1 MALYTRDSIERLR
14 EAVDMVELVSSKTDL
29 RRVGTRWQGLCP
41 FHDER
46 SPSFN
51 VNAEEKLYI
60 CFGCEAK
67 GDSIRFVEET
77 EGLDFR
83 EAVDVLAERF
93 NVELQLE
100 DEDPRAEERRR
111 RRERL
116 LKLLDRTAR
125 FYAAYLWEAQ
135 EAGKAREYLAGR
147 GLSEQTLR
155 DFRVGYAPSAWDK
168 VTVKARE
175 LGFKPEELTA
185 AGVAMTSRKDRDGLY
200 DRFRGRIMFPLADA
214 RGRVLGFGA
223 RAMGEGRGPKYLNTS
238 ENELYHKGRQL
249 FGIDLARGP
258 AAKSGRIVVV
268 EGYTDVLALHQA
280 GIPEAVA
287 IMGTALTQEQ
297 LAELGRAASL
307 VVLALDAD
315 RSGQEAMLRA
325 VRAAREKQLEL
336 QVVELPEEG
345 GDPADLIASEGAEAF
360 EQRLGDAIEVE
371 RFQLRR
377 VVADADLDSPTG
389 TDRAIEEARALI
401 ATTPDRSVLRDSLIR
416 EGADRFGVPE
426 NYLVPGPDDRPR
438 RAPRDAGPNRS
449 PAGAGPASDPGPQL
463 LDGDPGPEWSPARAS
478 ARPAGKDAAAGSP
491 TAASLRPERRI
502 HRCLPGQ
509 RRSRSRLSSGKL
521 GAGHLSSDRR
531 SPCAGISRSR
541 TSKIPWLRCP
551 RTIQRSGDSS
561 AALLAEAEERGPATE
576 AELQHQLPRPRAAAR
591 RSAKPRVRPSK
602 AISSASAS
610 WPPLGRQ
617 SWAS

>member
-14 EAVDMVELVSSKTDL
+14 EAVDMVDLVSTKTDL
-29 RRVGTRWQGLCP
+29 RRVGSRWQGLCP

-83 EAVDVLAERF
+83 EAVETLAERYS
-93 NVELQLE
+93 VELQLE

-116 LKLLDRTAR
+116 LALLERTSG
-125 FYAAYLWEAQ
+125 FYAAFLWGAPEA
-135 EAGKAREYLAGR
+135 AKARDYLAGR
-147 GLSEQTLR
+147 GLSEEILR
-155 DFRVGYAPSAWDK
+155 EFRVGYAPSAWDR
-168 VTVKARE
+168 VTVAAQE
-175 LGFKPEELTA
+175 EGYKPEELAA
-185 AGVAMTSRKDRDGLY
+185 AGVAAHGRNGGLY
-200 DRFRGRIMFPLADA
+200 DRFRGRIMFPLANA

-249 FGIDLARGP
+249 FGIDLARAH

-268 EGYTDVLALHQA
+268 EGYTDVLALHQV
-280 GIPEAVA
+280 GVRETVA

-336 QVVELPEEG
+336 QVVELPEG
-345 GDPADLIASEGAEAF
+345 ADPADLIASEGAEAF
-360 EQRLGDAIEVE
+360 EARLGTAIEVE

-377 VVADADLDSPTG
+377 LVADADLDSPSG

-401 ATTPDRSVLRDSLIR
+401 ATTPDRSVLRDSLVR

-426 NYLVPGPDDRPR
+426 EYLRPGPGDRPR
-438 RAPRDAGPNRS
+438 SEPRPAAQPA
-449 PAGAGPASDPGPQL
+449 AGAIA
-463 LDGDPGPEWSPARAS
+463 GDPGPERSRPAAVQANGSAEQSPAAV
-478 ARPAGKDAAAGSP
+478 
-491 TAASLRPERRI
+491 SLRPERAFI
-502 HRCLPGQ
+502 ALCLASGEIG
-509 RRSRSRLSSGKL
+509 REYLARLGE
-521 GAGHLSSDRR
+521 GHLSS
-531 SPCAGISRSR
+531 S
-541 TSKIPWLRCP
+541 L
-551 RTIQRSGDSS
+551 
-561 AALLAEAEERGPATE
+561 AARAVAHLAASFDDPLADLAEDDPALGGLVAGVIAEADERGPATE
-576 AELQHQLPRPRAAAR
+576 AELQISFLALELRRVERERSRAAEQGDHARQRELTEARAAALR
-591 RSAKPRVRPSK
+591 ELESV
-602 AISSASAS
+602 SSQTA
-610 WPPLGRQ
+610 
-617 SWAS
+617 

>member
-29 RRVGTRWQGLCP
+29 RRVGSRWQGLCP

-51 VNAEEKLYI
+51 VNADEKLYI

-83 EAVDVLAERF
+83 EAVEVLAERF

-100 DEDPRAEERRR
+100 DEDPKAEERRR

-116 LKLLDRTAR
+116 LKLLDRTSR
-125 FYAAYLWEAQ
+125 FYAVYLWEAA
-135 EAGKAREYLAGR
+135 EAAKAREYLAGR

-155 DFRVGYAPSAWDK
+155 DFRVGYAPSAWDQ
-168 VTVKARE
+168 VTVKAQE

-185 AGVAMTSRKDRDGLY
+185 AGVAMTSRKDRGGLY

-258 AAKSGRIVVV
+258 AAKRGRIVVV

-280 GIPEAVA
+280 GVEETVA

-336 QVVELPEEG
+336 QVVELPEG
-345 GDPADLIASEGAEAF
+345 KDPADLIASEGATAF
-360 EQRLGDAIEVE
+360 EQRLEAAIEVE

-377 VVADADLDSPTG
+377 IVADADLDSPTG

-401 ATTPDRSVLRDSLIR
+401 ATTPERSVLRDSLVR
-416 EGADRFGVPE
+416 EGADRFAVPE
-426 NYLVPGPDDRPR
+426 EYLVPRPGDRPR
-438 RAPRDAGPNRS
+438 QPQAGLGRSAGATGPSTPVPGPAGP
-449 PAGAGPASDPGPQL
+449 GVV
-463 LDGDPGPEWSPARAS
+463 DGDPGPEWSPDSSQAPAGR
-478 ARPAGKDAAAGSP
+478 ARPAEVSAAAATQG
-491 TAASLRPERRI
+491 ADRAFI
-502 HRCLPGQ
+502 AYCL
-509 RRSRSRLSSGKL
+509 
-521 GAGHLSSDRR
+521 A
-531 SPCAGISRSR
+531 
-541 TSKIPWLRCP
+541 
-551 RTIQRSGDSS
+551 SGDI
-561 AALLAEAEERGPATE
+561 G
-576 AELQHQLPRPRAAAR
+576 RAY
-591 RSAKPRVRPSK
+591 
-602 AISSASAS
+602 
-610 WPPLGRQ
+610 LGRLT
-617 SWAS
+617 